1 MSFQNSKTDFWHDV
15 IPDSGSSRTIFG
27 KGLLDKQGIKYEP
40 NLDSEELYN
49 ASSNPMTVNGTVQL
63 TATFNDKSKLIDGL
77 VSEDLKDEILL
88 SWFDA
93 EDLGSLSIT
102 TFASLGNPLKR
113 IAKLKKKY
121 ESILKD
127 SLSDQPMHGPPM
139 KVHFKKEA
147 LEKGIQPKKVFTA
160 SQTPLHLQPAAD
172 KVLADAIKNKLIEEV
187 PVNEPSEWCS
197 RGFFVAKP
205 NDWARLVVDTSY
217 LNYISERPVH
227 PLVAG
232 TELIKNLD
240 PISRV
245 FCKLDAVLGYYQIP
259 LDEESKK
266 LFTFLLASGRYRN
279 L

>member
-1 MSFQNSKTDFWHDV
+1 MANNKRITRRKMPFQNSKKDSLHDV
-15 IPDSGSSRTIFG
+15 IPDSGSSRKIFS

-121 ESILKD
+121 ESFLKD
-127 SLSDQPMHGPPM
+127 SLSD
-139 KVHFKKEA
+139 
-147 LEKGIQPKKVFTA
+147 
-160 SQTPLHLQPAAD
+160 
-172 KVLADAIKNKLIEEV
+172 
-187 PVNEPSEWCS
+187 
-197 RGFFVAKP
+197 
-205 NDWARLVVDTSY
+205 
-217 LNYISERPVH
+217 
-227 PLVAG
+227 
-232 TELIKNLD
+232 
-240 PISRV
+240 
-245 FCKLDAVLGYYQIP
+245 
-259 LDEESKK
+259 
-266 LFTFLLASGRYRN
+266 
-279 L
+279 